1 MDVLDQIRA
10 SCAAV
15 AEGATHVLID
25 RERVRTYAAELAAE
39 ADTDDADPGRTPL
52 GDHESTAAFVVS
64 LDAINFGSG
73 YFPHLHKRPGLSGY
87 YTVAT
92 AFREFADTE
101 GPITAAGLVGLDPER
116 VAEVLGQ
123 PLDHPRRAELMR
135 LFAEALVTLGRHV
148 LDVHDG
154 SFLALIDAAGG
165 SAAALVTELDSVG
178 FFHDVATW
186 RGRQVPLY
194 KRAQI
199 AAYDLAVAF
208 GHQGPGAFDDLH
220 RLTMFADN
228 LVPHV
233 LRLDGVVTFT
243 PELAARI
250 EAGDDIA
257 SGSEAEVE
265 IRAVALHA
273 VELLVAE
280 LDRLGRPTTAGA
292 LDGRLWRRGGGAAYK
307 ARPRHRTRTTAY

>member
-1 MDVLDQIRA
+1 MDVLEEIRS

-15 AEGATHVLID
+15 AAGAAQVRID
-25 RERVRTYAAELAAE
+25 PNRLRSYAEELAAT
-39 ADTDDADPGRTPL
+39 ADTDDVDPGRTPL
-52 GDHESTAAFVVS
+52 GDHEATAAFVVS

-101 GPITAAGLVGLDPER
+101 GPITAAGLAGLDSDR
-116 VAEVLGQ
+116 VAAVLGQ
-123 PLDHPRRAELMR
+123 PLDDPFRRELMG

-148 LDVHDG
+148 LDHHDG
-154 SFLALIDAAGG
+154 SFLALIEAADG
-165 SAAALVTELDSVG
+165 SAATLVAELDTVG

-186 RGRQVPLY
+186 RGRAVPLY

-208 GHQGPGAFDDLH
+208 DHEGPGAFVDLH

-233 LRLDGVVTFT
+233 LRLDGVVAFA
-243 PELAARI
+243 PELVARI
-250 EAGDDIA
+250 EAGDDITA
-257 SGSEAEVE
+257 GSEAEVE
-265 IRAVALHA
+265 IRAVAVHA
-273 VELLVAE
+273 VELMVAE
-280 LDRLGRPTTAGA
+280 LDRLGQPTTAGA